1 MNVSMSLR
9 KDCKLPTSTD
19 IEKEDASTLSLLS
32 EKRGASG
39 SQKLPSPQSRN
50 MDHIGKKKPIS
61 AGAVLPGC
69 AIKAAE
75 RTDRSPTLLALPLS
89 GDRTGLRITLQL
101 NLKIFHDPGQ
111 IAVYVGGLVISA
123 VPPWQSPT
131 RLCATTRP

>member
-32 EKRGASG
+32 E
-39 SQKLPSPQSRN
+39 KLPSPQSRN